1 MSNSPAIRTTRA
13 LGAGPAAM
21 TTLAETGRRGW
32 SRLYSC
38 VAECYRRRRARDE
51 LARFSPRMLQ
61 DIGITPADRE
71 RECIK
76 PFWQP

>member
-1 MSNSPAIRTTRA
+1 
-13 LGAGPAAM
+13 M
-21 TTLAETGRRGW
+21 TTLVETGRHAL

-38 VAECYRRRRARDE
+38 LAEWYRRRRSRDE
-51 LARFSPRMLQ
+51 LARFSPRMLR

-76 PFWQP
+76 PFWRP

>member
-1 MSNSPAIRTTRA
+1 
-13 LGAGPAAM
+13 M
-21 TTLAETGRRGW
+21 TASAETGLRRL

-38 VAECYRRRRARDE
+38 LAECYRRRRARDE
-51 LARFSPRMLQ
+51 LARFSPRMQQ

-76 PFWQP
+76 PFWRP

>member
-1 MSNSPAIRTTRA
+1 
-13 LGAGPAAM
+13 M
-21 TTLAETGRRGW
+21 TTLAETGW
-32 SRLYSC
+32 HALSRLYSSL
-38 VAECYRRRRARDE
+38 AEWYRRRRSRDE

-76 PFWQP
+76 PFWRP